1 MSQAGPVN
9 QGGSVCRGEVVHLN
23 FVALAAIF
31 ITMFTSK
38 EESISAHKY
47 RSICFLL
54 VGSGNRA
61 VPVNAITW
69 KNISPVSRDVS
80 R

>member
-9 QGGSVCRGEVVHLN
+9 QGGSVCRGEVAL
-23 FVALAAIF
+23 VALAAMF

-69 KNISPVSRDVS
+69 KNLSPVSRDVS